1 MTGAEL
7 ALVLK
12 GGQMLANL
20 GAGYFANKDKK
31 RYARDAQQEA
41 MATKARNKKA
51 AQHSNLV
58 NAFGTAGGLGAYSR
72 PKQEE
77 VNVKPF
83 ELGRGANILGTIGK
97 GLGAGST
104 IASGYQGIKD
114 LGEARARQKLSDEA
128 SKMTLAKA
136 KGELAASGVPL
147 MSDAGVPLTRAELAR
162 RATAGDFSYF
172 DNDAFE
178 GLSDTGK
185 QYGRA
190 ALIRN
195 MDAEEARQLAN
206 RTAEAK
212 LALINAQA
220 AAEGKI
226 DPGQLTQFTAI
237 GKGFGQSN
245 PTATWEEVS
254 KSPEYIAAL
263 ETGGRQAG
271 SVFKAGWQDGQFE
284 ANKQLTLEQTTAL
297 RDFGSLLKGD
307 RLLVQANDI
316 KGFVPEAI
324 EGAAR
329 QDGGGDLALVKAIAK
344 IFDPGSAVLLGEA
357 ETIEDLMS
365 KSEKMRNTY
374 GKLVYGTRLSPRVRK
389 VLLEQAI
396 GSYQNRAAMVND
408 KLTKAAE
415 SFAGK
420 GNLPFDRYLRAA
432 SMYHMPPLEEYV
444 GVREGIFD
452 RLNDV
457 YDNMH
462 KGQYGSINWS
472 GVPDYA
478 AIDRNVS
485 LNMGPNEDEG
495 DWVDPVNNWARNL
508 FPNESSGE
516 TSLEKARRL
525 RGDG

>member
-20 GAGYFANKDKK
+20 GAGYFANKDAK

-41 MATKARNKKA
+41 EAVRRRNKKA

-114 LGEARARQKLSDEA
+114 IGEARARQKLSDEA
-128 SKMTLAKA
+128 AEMTLAKA

-147 MSDAGVPLTRAELAR
+147 TTRADLAKK
-162 RATAGDFSYF
+162 ATAGDFSYF

-206 RTAEAK
+206 RTTEAK

-220 AAEGKI
+220 RTAGQL
-226 DPGQLTQFTAI
+226 DSGQLTQFTAI
-237 GKGFGQSN
+237 GRGFGQSN

-444 GVREGIFD
+444 GVRAGIFD

-457 YDNMH
+457 YDNKH
-462 KGQYGSINWS
+462 KGQFGSINWS

-485 LNMGPNEDEG
+485 FEMGNTEDENS
-495 DWVDPVNNWARNL
+495 WIDPALNWASSL
-508 FPNESSGE
+508 FPNAPSNRSVSDE
-516 TSLEKARRL
+516 TALERARRL
-525 RGDG
+525 QGGN